1 MVWRSLRRRTARSA
15 AFSSH
20 DQMELIAELSGLL
33 AAEHKPVSEEF
44 LAEARAAWPE
54 GD

>member
-1 MVWRSLRRRTARSA
+1 MLWGSFRSIAPPSASRS
-15 AFSSH
+15 H
-20 DQMELIAELSGLL
+20 GQMELIAELSGLL
-33 AAEHKPVSEEF
+33 AAEHGPVTEEN